1 MQPSFTKEPSSFR
14 DPSGYIFEKDGCLFR
29 QVNQIFKEEFDFFNQ
44 SGCYQKLVDK
54 GLLIPHKV
62 INENLTGDSHCYT
75 TLQPEPVPFIT
86 YPYEWSFDM
95 LKDAA
100 LLTLRITKEAMAS
113 KMILKDATP
122 FNIQWYRGKLIFID
136 TLSFEKYDASKPWIA
151 YRQFCECF
159 LSPLLIMHYKKI
171 TLQNLMLSYPDGIPV
186 TVTKNLLPRRTKLSL
201 HLYLHI
207 HLQAKY
213 AGRKTNTKDKPVNFS
228 EKKMINIL
236 TSLETVIKNLKSPT
250 TTTVWSDYYEEAAQR
265 NLYIEEKKSI
275 IREWINHFAD
285 IKTALDVGA
294 NDGLFSKLTAQNGI
308 YTIAADADHTCVN
321 ALYNYCKLEKVKN
334 IQPMTI
340 DFSNPTPA
348 IGFNLTE
355 RKSLFQRVQTDLVL
369 ALAFIHHLVFTKNI
383 SFIQLA
389 TLFTR
394 LSKKYLLIEF
404 VPKDDPKVQE
414 MLLNKPDI
422 YPDYLIENFENAF
435 SATFTIVKKQSIA
448 NSGRTLYLMEKQ

>member
-1 MQPSFTKEPSSFR
+1 
-14 DPSGYIFEKDGCLFR
+14 
-29 QVNQIFKEEFDFFNQ
+29 
-44 SGCYQKLVDK
+44 
-54 GLLIPHKV
+54 
-62 INENLTGDSHCYT
+62 SHCYT

-113 KMILKDATP
+113 KMILKDASP

-236 TSLETVIKNLKSPT
+236 TSLE
-250 TTTVWSDYYEEAAQR
+250 
-265 NLYIEEKKSI
+265 
-275 IREWINHFAD
+275 
-285 IKTALDVGA
+285 
-294 NDGLFSKLTAQNGI
+294 
-308 YTIAADADHTCVN
+308 
-321 ALYNYCKLEKVKN
+321 
-334 IQPMTI
+334 
-340 DFSNPTPA
+340 
-348 IGFNLTE
+348 
-355 RKSLFQRVQTDLVL
+355 
-369 ALAFIHHLVFTKNI
+369 
-383 SFIQLA
+383 
-389 TLFTR
+389 
-394 LSKKYLLIEF
+394 
-404 VPKDDPKVQE
+404 
-414 MLLNKPDI
+414 
-422 YPDYLIENFENAF
+422 
-435 SATFTIVKKQSIA
+435 
-448 NSGRTLYLMEKQ
+448 